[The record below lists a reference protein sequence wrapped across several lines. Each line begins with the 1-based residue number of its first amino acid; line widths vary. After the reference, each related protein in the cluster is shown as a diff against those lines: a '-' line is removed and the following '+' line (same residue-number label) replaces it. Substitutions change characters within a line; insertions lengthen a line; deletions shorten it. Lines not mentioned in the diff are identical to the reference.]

1 VFPVVF
7 DRFDN
12 IDNMVNTL
20 RNEYYSTYFETPGF
34 AQVNAWK
41 SSLIAL
47 KDAGINYPLL
57 AEFPIFDLERA
68 DFLVVGKQKVLIIEA
83 KGWHKVKKINDY
95 SVLAD
100 DKLEQDPCYQLNNYL
115 SKFIRC
121 HSASAKYEFTGAL
134 FTYNSST
141 YRDSCMV
148 VTNSKQLGEL
158 TSTLGQP
165 AEVSDLNQIIDG
177 KFVITQSL
185 IELVKK
191 NKEELLHKAA
201 STLLSTGYGLTSEQ
215 TKILENVLES
225 LQKGEGRVLLVRGE
239 SGSGKTLL
247 ALTLLLEAVSRGY
260 KALLGYRNNRL
271 LNTLRNVLSI
281 NRGAVNLSSL
291 ITYYST
297 GPPSFRGIGEP
308 NFPLNKYGELDLAI
322 FDEAQRMTA
331 SVSSLSMTR
340 AKVSVYFYDESQML
354 IGDESGT
361 REQFLKDAM
370 NALEFN
376 LSSPYRAPAL
386 YLKFVKNLLEGKKA
400 KVGNYGFRVF
410 DDIKKMLD
418 ELDSKSKEGYKVALT
433 AAYTES
439 DGDRKK
445 PDSIRNVRIGYPLQS
460 GFELYKGLDL
470 KIKWLMDE
478 KNEYPK
484 YWQGLMDTLKYCASV
499 YGAQGFEADYVGVVW
514 GRDFVREGTTWMVNP
529 NVITDGVGNNNSLKN
544 IARRDRMMAER
555 LLKNRYYILL
565 TRGIRGTYVFFE
577 DPGTREF
584 VSEFT

>member
-7 DRFDN
+7 ERFDK

-20 RNEYYSTYFETPGF
+20 RNEYYRTYSEPPSFE
-34 AQVNAWK
+34 QVNAWK

-47 KDAGINYPLL
+47 KDAGIQYPLL
-57 AEFPIFDLERA
+57 AEFPIFDFERA

-83 KGWHKVKKINDY
+83 KGWHSVKKVNDY

-100 DKLEQDPCYQLNNYL
+100 DKLEQDPCYQLNNYV
-115 SKFIRC
+115 SKFRHF
-121 HSASAKYEFTGAL
+121 HSASAKYEFAGAL

-141 YRDSCMV
+141 YHDSCLV
-148 VTNSKQLGEL
+148 VAKSKQLGEI

-165 AEVSDLNQIIDG
+165 AEIADLNQIIDG
-177 KFVITQSL
+177 KFVITKSL
-185 IELVKK
+185 IELVEKHRQ
-191 NKEELLHKAA
+191 ELLHKAA
-201 STLLSTGYGLTSEQ
+201 STLLSTGYGLTNEQ
-215 TKILENVLES
+215 TKILENVLVS
-225 LQKGEGRVLLVRGE
+225 LQNGERRVFLVRGE

-271 LNTLRNVLSI
+271 LNTLRNVLSV
-281 NRGAVNLSSL
+281 NSGSVNLSSL

-297 GPPSFRGIGEP
+297 GPPFFRGIGEP
-308 NFPLNKYGELDLAI
+308 NFPLNKYGKLDLAI
-322 FDEAQRMTA
+322 FDEAQRMTD

-340 AKVSVYFYDESQML
+340 AKVSVYFYDESQIL
-354 IGDESGT
+354 IGNESGT
-361 REQFLKDAM
+361 RELFLKDAE

-376 LSSPYRAPAL
+376 LSSPYRAPIS
-386 YLKFVKNLLEGKKA
+386 YLKFVKNLLEGEKVE
-400 KVGNYGFRVF
+400 VGNYGFRVF
-410 DDIKKMLD
+410 DDIRKMLD
-418 ELDSKSKEGYKVALT
+418 ELDLKSKEGHKVALT

-439 DGDRKK
+439 DGDRKN

-460 GFELYKGLDL
+460 GFELYKGLGL

-484 YWQGLMDTLKYCASV
+484 YWQGRMDTLKYCASV
-499 YGAQGFEADYVGVVW
+499 YGAQGFEADYVGLVW
-514 GRDFVREGTTWMVNP
+514 GRDFVREGTTWVVNS
-529 NVITDGVGNNNSLKN
+529 NFITDGVGKENSLKN
-544 IARRDRMMAER
+544 IARRDKMMAER

-577 DPGTREF
+577 DPGTGEF